1 MDVSALG
8 RRLAEASSHA
18 APDTVRLSRREAT
31 VSRVNGDGTVD
42 LDLGGGGRSIPL
54 DGVRCASSCVGLSV
68 GDRVLLDTVGHV
80 SVVTASLA
88 RHATPRVLYDN
99 GFWKVVDHG
108 GMLSCTARNVK
119 VPADPYGTLDC
130 KYNVPAGLRPAVECL
145 AACVTQSGDSGAGFI
160 RVKADGNISIGQLG
174 GAGTAEPR
182 YGQVVWA
189 PGI

>member
-54 DGVRCASSCVGLSV
+54 DGVRCASSCVGLSA

-130 KYNVPAGLRPAVECL
+130 KYNVPAGLRPAAECL

-160 RVKADGNISIGQLG
+160 RVKADGTISMGQLG